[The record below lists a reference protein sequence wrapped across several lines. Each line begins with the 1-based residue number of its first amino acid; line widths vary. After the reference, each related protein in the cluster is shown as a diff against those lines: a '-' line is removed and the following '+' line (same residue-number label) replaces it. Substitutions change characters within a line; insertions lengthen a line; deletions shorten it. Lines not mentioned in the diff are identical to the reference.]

1 MLGCPRMKD
10 VCSVCR
16 WPVDAWTPAHRE
28 GDLVIH
34 LACLARGPLAKAIR
48 WEEEDGLAECLWL

>member
-1 MLGCPRMKD
+1 MKD